1 MVVMAQDFKERY
13 PLVDIFGNVGSID
26 GDPAAAMRYTE
37 GRLSKFG
44 DLMLKDIDKD
54 TVDFTPNYDESELE
68 PVILPSLFPNLLLN
82 GTQGIAVGMN
92 ASFLPHCAKDI
103 YKVFDKIIDNYLKDK
118 DTSIDKIIEMIG
130 APDFPTGGVIVNH
143 ADVIKAYKEGHGRCL
158 VRAKYQFEKYGRRKD
173 RDSIV
178 ITEIPYGVNKAKL
191 VYRIGM
197 LASEDSDFADI
208 NNVRDESDR
217 TGMRIVIELKKDAQ
231 TNIVVNRLLKKTDLQ
246 KSQSIHMNALV
257 DGKPVIDMTIKD
269 VIKHFLKH
277 AVTVLERK
285 VKYERDKYSTR
296 MHIITAIVKVLE
308 DVDKAI
314 KLMKTS
320 SRQEAR
326 NNLVAAYGFDD
337 VQVNAIE
344 NLKFY
349 ALNEEDKNKY
359 LEEYKSIDTELKR
372 CNNILNSK
380 TELLKYVQSE
390 LKNVANTYFKKD
402 ARLTEISNETDDRDT
417 IPDMDV
423 VIAYTNNGYIKS
435 VKLDEYNTQKR
446 NGKGVSFKTKEDDFV
461 KSINTLSTHDDLVLI
476 TSSGK
481 GYVLPAYKIPT
492 VSKSSIGKP
501 ITNYVNMNTGD
512 EIVAV
517 IPVTNGI
524 DRETTSLIF
533 LTQNGLGK
541 RMSIEQLPKK
551 SQGAKIIKM
560 DDSDRLMS
568 CFLAKDGDNILMTTA
583 DGYSTL
589 ITLSDDIRSM
599 GRLSGGIR
607 FMKFKN
613 DQDYLVSACTVTSDD
628 NVFIVSSKG
637 FAKKL
642 DVEETLTPRKNRGG
656 KGITT
661 YKTSITT
668 GKVRMTAPVNDNES
682 IIVVTQ
688 KGMIIRV
695 SASQITTTKSRTAR
709 GVRLIKLDQD
719 DIIATISVAS
729 EEKRGNLE
737 DESSES

>member
-13 PLVDIFGNVGSID
+13 PLIDIHGNIGSVD

-44 DLMLKDIDKD
+44 DLMLKDIDKN
-54 TVDFTPNYDESELE
+54 TVDFAPNYDESEQE
-68 PVILPSLFPNLLLN
+68 PTVLPSLIPNLLLN

-103 YKVFDKIIDNYLKDK
+103 YKVFDKIIDNYLKGN

-143 ADVIKAYKEGHGRCL
+143 GDVIKAYKEGHGRCL
-158 VRAKYQFEKYGRRKD
+158 VRAKYQFEKYGRKKD

-178 ITEIPYGVNKAKL
+178 ITELPYGVNKAKL
-191 VYRIGM
+191 VYKIGM
-197 LASEDSDFADI
+197 LASEDDDFSDI

-217 TGMRIVIELKKDAQ
+217 TGMRIVIELKKDAP
-231 TNIVVNRLLKKTDLQ
+231 TNIIVNRLLKKTDLQ

-257 DGKPVIDMTIKD
+257 NGKPVIDMTIKD
-269 VIKHFLKH
+269 VIGYFLEH
-277 AVTVLERK
+277 VINVLECK
-285 VKYERDKYSTR
+285 VTYERDKYNAR
-296 MHIITAIVKVLE
+296 MHVIMAIVKVLE
-308 DVDKAI
+308 DVDKTI
-314 KLMKTS
+314 GLMRTS

-326 NNLVAAYGFDD
+326 NNLIEAYGFDD
-337 VQVNAIE
+337 TQVNAIE

-359 LEEYKSIDTELKR
+359 LDEYKSLDNELKR
-372 CNNILNSK
+372 CNNILESRS
-380 TELLKYVQSE
+380 ELLKYAREE

-402 ARLTEISNETDDRDT
+402 ERLTEISNETDDRDT

-423 VIAYTNNGYIKS
+423 VIAYTYNGYIKS

-446 NGKGVSFKTKEDDFV
+446 NGKGSTFKTKEDDFV

-476 TSSGK
+476 TSAGK

-501 ITNYVNMNTGD
+501 IANYINLDIGD
-512 EIVAV
+512 EIVSV

-524 DRETTSLIF
+524 DKDTTSLIF

-541 RMSIEQLPKK
+541 RMSIEQLPKT
-551 SQGAKIIKM
+551 SQGAKIIKL
-560 DDSDRLMS
+560 DSDDRLMS

-583 DGYSTL
+583 DGFSSL
-589 ITLSDDIRSM
+589 ITLSQDIRLM
-599 GRLSGGIR
+599 GRAAGGIK
-607 FMKFKN
+607 FMTFKR
-613 DQDYLVSACTVTSDD
+613 DEDYLVSACTVTSEDK
-628 NVFIVSSKG
+628 VFIVSSKG
-637 FAKKL
+637 FAKRL
-642 DVEETLTPRKNRGG
+642 DVEETLSPRKNRGG
-656 KGITT
+656 KGVIT

-695 SASQITTTKSRTAR
+695 SATQVTATKSRTSK

-729 EEKRGNLE
+729 EEKKE
-737 DESSES
+737 DIENESSES